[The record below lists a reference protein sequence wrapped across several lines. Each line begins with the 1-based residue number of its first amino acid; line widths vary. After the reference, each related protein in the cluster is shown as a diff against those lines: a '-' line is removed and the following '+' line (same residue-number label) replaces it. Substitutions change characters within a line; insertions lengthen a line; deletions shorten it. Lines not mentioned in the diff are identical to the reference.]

1 MEREFA
7 QLRTAVTDMRADR
20 KIGLADKPGTTCM
33 WGVLI
38 AYACGLAALA
48 ILK

>member
-7 QLRTAVTDMRADR
+7 QLRTEVADMRAV
-20 KIGLADKPGTTCM
+20 LADKPGTTYM

>member
-1 MEREFA
+1 MEGDLA
-7 QLRTAVTDMRADR
+7 QLRTEVADMRADLNT
-20 KIGLADKPGTTCM
+20 GLADKPSKTYK
-33 WGVLI
+33 WDVLT